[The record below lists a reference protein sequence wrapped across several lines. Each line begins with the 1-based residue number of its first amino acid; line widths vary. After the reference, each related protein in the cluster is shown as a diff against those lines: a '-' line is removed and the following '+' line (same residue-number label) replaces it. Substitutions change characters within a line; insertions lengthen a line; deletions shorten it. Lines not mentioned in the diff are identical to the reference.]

1 MIDFD
6 IERFVRKYMT
16 KRPESL
22 LKADFEK
29 YADEMRKRIDGK
41 RMLVVG
47 GAGTI
52 GSNYVKAALRYF
64 KPAAMYVVDI
74 DENQLTELTRELR
87 SAVSSESKS
96 KDEVEQRNCYHI
108 PEEYVTEPI
117 DLGSKLFDKFF
128 KAHGPFDIVAN
139 FAARKHVRAERDV
152 HSIEAMCETNVFMAK
167 KLLDLLLENPP
178 EAFFCVSTDKA
189 ANPVNVMGATKK
201 LMEETIMAYAAEP
214 RKPVAGGRCLVHGE
228 GVSGERKGLH
238 VVTARFANVAF
249 SNGSLPIG
257 WLNRIAKKQPLSCP
271 LGIRRFFVSPIESGE
286 LCLAASVLA
295 DSGDIVYP
303 KLDPDKDMIP
313 FDVVVK
319 DMLNDMGL
327 GCKACASTAEAK
339 QEMAN
344 LVAGGRCLVT
354 GANNQQPT
362 TNHQSPTT
370 NYPVEFFGSDT
381 DGEKTF
387 EEFYTNTDVKDEEKF
402 VNLGVVK
409 NAKRRPV
416 AEVEA
421 IFAKLHEVFDK
432 AGATKED
439 VVEVLKEYLP
449 NFNHIS
455 KGKSLDGRM

>member
-6 IERFVRKYMT
+6 IESFVRKYMT

-22 LKADFEK
+22 LAADFARC
-29 YADEMRKRIDGK
+29 ADEMHLRIDGK
-41 RMLVVG
+41 RILVIG

-52 GSNYVKAALRYF
+52 GSNYVKAALRGF
-64 KPAAMYVVDI
+64 KPSAMFVVDI
-74 DENQLTELTRELR
+74 DENSLTELTRELR
-87 SAVSSESKS
+87 AGDGYNV
-96 KDEVEQRNCYHI
+96 
-108 PEEYVTEPI
+108 PEEYITEPI
-117 DLGSKLFDKFF
+117 DLGSDLFDRFF

-152 HSIEAMCETNVFMAK
+152 FSIEAMCETNVFMAK
-167 KLLDLLLENPP
+167 KLLDLLLNNPP

-201 LMEETIMAYAAEP
+201 LMEETIMAYSDRLP
-214 RKPVAGGRCLVHGE
+214 IK
-228 GVSGERKGLH
+228 
-238 VVTARFANVAF
+238 TARFANVAF

-286 LCLAASVLA
+286 LCLFASVMA

-303 KLDPDKDMIP
+303 KLDPERDMIP

-319 DMLNDMGL
+319 DMLDDMGL
-327 GCKACASTAEAK
+327 GCKACNSTEEAK
-339 QEMAN
+339 QAM
-344 LVAGGRCLVT
+344 GDISKG
-354 GANNQQPT
+354 
-362 TNHQSPTT
+362 
-370 NYPVEFFGSDT
+370 YPCEFFGSDT

-387 EEFYTNTDVKDEEKF
+387 EEFYTATDEKDETTF

-416 AEVEA
+416 SEVEA
-421 IFAKLHEVFDK
+421 IFADLHRIFDQE
-432 AGATKED
+432 GATKDD
-439 VVEVLKEYLP
+439 VVEALKEYLP
-449 NFNHIS
+449 DFSHIS

>member
-1 MIDFD
+1 MLTFD
-6 IERFVRKYMT
+6 IESFVRKYMT
-16 KRPESL
+16 RRPESL
-22 LKADFEK
+22 LKADFER
-29 YADEMRKRIDGK
+29 YSDRMHAAIDGK
-41 RMLVVG
+41 KMLVIG

-52 GSNYVKAALRYF
+52 GSNYVKAALRSF

-87 SAVSSESKS
+87 SAVSSEWETQVGVGEPPLSHS
-96 KDEVEQRNCYHI
+96 HSPLPLYNI
-108 PEEYVTEPI
+108 PDVYVTEPI

-128 KAHGPFDIVAN
+128 AAHGPFDIVAN

-178 EAFFCVSTDKA
+178 ESFFCVSTDKA

-201 LMEETIMAYAAEP
+201 LMEETIMAYADRLP
-214 RKPVAGGRCLVHGE
+214 IK
-228 GVSGERKGLH
+228 
-238 VVTARFANVAF
+238 TARFANVAF

-257 WLNRIAKKQPLSCP
+257 WLNRIAKHQPLSCP

-295 DSGDIVYP
+295 ESGDIVYP
-303 KLDPDKDMIP
+303 KLDEARDMIP
-313 FDVVVK
+313 FDAVVR
-319 DMLNDMGL
+319 DMLSDMGL
-327 GCKACASTAEAK
+327 GCHECHSTAEAMEAMK
-339 QEMAN
+339 EYN
-344 LVAGGRCLVT
+344 EGVESRCRCRKDGENSALHLFS
-354 GANNQQPT
+354 T
-362 TNHQSPTT
+362 TTPK
-370 NYPVEFFGSDT
+370 YPVEFFGSDT

-387 EEFYTNTDVKDEEKF
+387 EEFYTSEDIKDETTF

-409 NAKRRPV
+409 NAKRRPA

-421 IFAKLHEVFDK
+421 IFAGLHRVFDTP
-432 AGATKED
+432 GATKED
-439 VVEVLKEYLP
+439 VVEVLREYLP
-449 NFNHIS
+449 NFHHIS

>member
-1 MIDFD
+1 MIDFN
-6 IERFVRKYMT
+6 IEKFVRKYMT

-29 YADEMRKRIDGK
+29 YADKMHAAIDGK
-41 RMLVVG
+41 KMLVIG

-52 GSNYVKAALRYF
+52 GSNYVKAALRSF

-87 SAVSSESKS
+87 SGSEYT
-96 KDEVEQRNCYHI
+96 V
-108 PEEYVTEPI
+108 PPVYVTEPI

-128 KAHGPFDIVAN
+128 AAHGPFDIVAN

-201 LMEETIMAYAAEP
+201 LMEETIMAYADRLP
-214 RKPVAGGRCLVHGE
+214 IK
-228 GVSGERKGLH
+228 
-238 VVTARFANVAF
+238 TARFANVAF
-249 SNGSLPIG
+249 SNGSLLIG
-257 WLNRIAKKQPLSCP
+257 WLNRIAKHQPLSCP

-295 DSGDIVYP
+295 ESGDIVYP
-303 KLDPDKDMIP
+303 KLDEARDMIP
-313 FDVVVK
+313 FDAVVR
-319 DMLNDMGL
+319 DMLVNDMRL
-327 GCKACASTAEAK
+327 GINECHSTQEAMDGMK
-339 QEMAN
+339 DLSKGYPCEM
-344 LVAGGRCLVT
+344 
-354 GANNQQPT
+354 
-362 TNHQSPTT
+362 
-370 NYPVEFFGSDT
+370 FGSDT

-387 EEFYTNTDVKDEEKF
+387 EEFYTNEDVKDETTF

-409 NAKRRPV
+409 NAKRRPA

-421 IFAKLHEVFDK
+421 IFSGLHRVFDTP
-432 AGATKED
+432 GATKED

-449 NFNHIS
+449 NFHHIS

>member
-29 YADEMRKRIDGK
+29 YTDEMHKRIDGK

-87 SAVSSESKS
+87 AGNDFIV
-96 KDEVEQRNCYHI
+96 
-108 PEEYVTEPI
+108 PAEYVTEPI

-167 KLLDLLLENPP
+167 KLLDLLLANPP

-201 LMEETIMAYAAEP
+201 LMEETIMAYADRLP
-214 RKPVAGGRCLVHGE
+214 IK
-228 GVSGERKGLH
+228 
-238 VVTARFANVAF
+238 TARFANVAF

-257 WLNRIAKKQPLSCP
+257 WLNRIVKKQPLSCP

-303 KLDPDKDMIP
+303 KLDSEKDMIP

-327 GCKACASTAEAK
+327 GCKVCKTTDEAK
-339 QEMAN
+339 SAMSDTSK
-344 LVAGGRCLVT
+344 G
-354 GANNQQPT
+354 
-362 TNHQSPTT
+362 
-370 NYPVEFFGSDT
+370 YPCEFFGSDT

-387 EEFYTNTDVKDEEKF
+387 EEFYTDTDVRDDEKF

>member
-6 IERFVRKYMT
+6 IERFVRKCMT

-29 YADEMRKRIDGK
+29 YADEMHERIDGK
-41 RMLVVG
+41 RVLVVG

-87 SAVSSESKS
+87 AGNDFIV
-96 KDEVEQRNCYHI
+96 
-108 PEEYVTEPI
+108 PAEYVTEPI

-167 KLLDLLLENPP
+167 KLLDLLLENPL

-201 LMEETIMAYAAEP
+201 LMEETIMAYADRLP
-214 RKPVAGGRCLVHGE
+214 IK
-228 GVSGERKGLH
+228 
-238 VVTARFANVAF
+238 TARFANVAF

-295 DSGDIVYP
+295 NSGDIVYP
-303 KLDPDKDMIP
+303 KLDPEKDMIP
-313 FDVVVK
+313 FDVVVT
-319 DMLNDMGL
+319 DMLNDMGI
-327 GCKACASTAEAK
+327 GCKVCKTTDEAK
-339 QEMAN
+339 SAMSDISK
-344 LVAGGRCLVT
+344 G
-354 GANNQQPT
+354 
-362 TNHQSPTT
+362 
-370 NYPVEFFGSDT
+370 YPCEFFGSDT

-387 EEFYTNTDVKDEEKF
+387 EEFYTDSDVKDEKKF

-416 AEVEA
+416 AEVES

-432 AGATKED
+432 TGAVKED

>member
-6 IERFVRKYMT
+6 IEKFVRKYMT

-29 YADEMRKRIDGK
+29 YADKMHAAIDGK
-41 RMLVVG
+41 KMLVIG

-52 GSNYVKAALRYF
+52 GSNYVKAALRSF

-87 SAVSSESKS
+87 SGSEYT
-96 KDEVEQRNCYHI
+96 V
-108 PEEYVTEPI
+108 PPVYVTEPI

-128 KAHGPFDIVAN
+128 AAHGPFDIVAN

-167 KLLDLLLENPP
+167 KLLDLLLKNPP

-201 LMEETIMAYAAEP
+201 LMEETIMAYADRLP
-214 RKPVAGGRCLVHGE
+214 IK
-228 GVSGERKGLH
+228 
-238 VVTARFANVAF
+238 TARFANVAF

-257 WLNRIAKKQPLSCP
+257 WLNRIAKHQPLSCP

-295 DSGDIVYP
+295 ESGDIVYP
-303 KLDPDKDMIP
+303 KLDEARDMIP
-313 FDVVVK
+313 FDAVVR
-319 DMLNDMGL
+319 DMLEDMGL
-327 GCKACASTAEAK
+327 GCHACASTAEAMQVMHERLREK
-339 QEMAN
+339 VEVDKGGSVSSTSTSN
-344 LVAGGRCLVT
+344 LNLNST
-354 GANNQQPT
+354 D
-362 TNHQSPTT
+362 
-370 NYPVEFFGSDT
+370 YPVEFFGSDT

-387 EEFYTNTDVKDEEKF
+387 EEFYTNEDVKDETMF

-409 NAKRRPV
+409 NAKRRPA

-421 IFAKLHEVFDK
+421 IFLGLHRVFDTP
-432 AGATKED
+432 GATKED

-449 NFNHIS
+449 NFHHIS

>member
-1 MIDFD
+1 
-6 IERFVRKYMT
+6 
-16 KRPESL
+16 
-22 LKADFEK
+22 
-29 YADEMRKRIDGK
+29 
-41 RMLVVG
+41 MLVVG

-52 GSNYVKAALRYF
+52 GSNYVKAALRSF

-87 SAVSSESKS
+87 AGSEYT
-96 KDEVEQRNCYHI
+96 V
-108 PEEYVTEPI
+108 PATYVTEPI
-117 DLGSKLFDKFF
+117 DLGSRLFDKLF

-167 KLLDLLLENPP
+167 KLLDLLVQNPP

-201 LMEETIMAYAAEP
+201 LMEETIMAYRDVLP
-214 RKPVAGGRCLVHGE
+214 IK
-228 GVSGERKGLH
+228 
-238 VVTARFANVAF
+238 TARFANVAF

-257 WLNRIAKKQPLSCP
+257 WLNRIPKRQPLSCP

-303 KLDPDKDMIP
+303 KLDENQDMIP
-313 FDVVVK
+313 FDAVVR
-319 DMLNDMGL
+319 DMLEDMGL
-327 GCKACASTAEAK
+327 GCHACASTAEAM
-339 QEMAN
+339 QAMHEMINDKRLMINDGENSPSEKVENSTTYN
-344 LVAGGRCLVT
+344 LSLNTYRSS
-354 GANNQQPT
+354 T
-362 TNHQSPTT
+362 TYHSPTG
-370 NYPVEFFGSDT
+370 YPVEFFGSDT

-387 EEFYTNTDVKDEEKF
+387 EEFYTATDEKDETKF

-409 NAKRRPV
+409 NSKKRSI

-421 IFAKLHEVFDK
+421 LFANLHRVFDTP
-432 AGATKED
+432 GATKED

-449 NFNHIS
+449 NFHHIS

>member
-1 MIDFD
+1 MVDFD
-6 IERFVRKYMT
+6 IENFVRKCMT

-29 YADEMRKRIDGK
+29 YAEQMHSAIDGK
-41 RMLVVG
+41 RMLVIG

-64 KPAAMYVVDI
+64 KPSAMYVVDI

-87 SAVSSESKS
+87 SAVNSESKS

-167 KLLDLLLENPP
+167 KLLDLLLANPP

-201 LMEETIMAYAAEP
+201 LMEETIMAYAAP
-214 RKPVAGGRCLVHGE
+214 AAQQVKVRGE
-228 GVSGERKGLH
+228 GEQRNGIH

-303 KLDPDKDMIP
+303 RLDPDKDMIP

-327 GCKACASTAEAK
+327 GCKVCKTTDEAK
-339 QEMAN
+339 KVMRE
-344 LVAGGRCLVT
+344 RCEKCEGCET
-354 GANNQQPT
+354 GEG
-362 TNHQSPTT
+362 
-370 NYPVEFFGSDT
+370 YPVEFFGSDT

-387 EEFYTNTDVKDEEKF
+387 EEFYTDSDVKDETKF
-402 VNLGVVK
+402 INLGVVK

-416 AEVEA
+416 VEVEA
-421 IFAKLHEVFDK
+421 IFAKLHDVFDK
-432 AGATKED
+432 RGATKED

-449 NFNHIS
+449 NFNHIF

>member
-1 MIDFD
+1 MITFD
-6 IERFVRKYMT
+6 IEKFVRKYMT
-16 KRPESL
+16 KRPVSL
-22 LKADFEK
+22 LAADFAK
-29 YADEMRKRIDGK
+29 YSAEMHAAIDGK
-41 RMLVVG
+41 KMLVVG

-52 GSNYVKAALRYF
+52 GSNYVKATLRSF
-64 KPAAMYVVDI
+64 RPAAMYVVDI

-87 SAVSSESKS
+87 AGSEYT
-96 KDEVEQRNCYHI
+96 V
-108 PEEYVTEPI
+108 PATYVTEPI
-117 DLGSKLFDKFF
+117 DLGSRLFEKFF
-128 KAHGPFDIVAN
+128 TAHGPFDIVAN

-167 KLLDLLLENPP
+167 KLLDLLVQNPP

-201 LMEETIMAYAAEP
+201 LMEETIMAYRDVLP
-214 RKPVAGGRCLVHGE
+214 IK
-228 GVSGERKGLH
+228 
-238 VVTARFANVAF
+238 TARFANVAF

-303 KLDPDKDMIP
+303 KLDENQDMIP
-313 FDVVVK
+313 FDAVVR
-319 DMLNDMGL
+319 DMLEDMGL
-327 GCKACASTAEAK
+327 GCHACASTAEAM
-339 QEMAN
+339 QAMHEMINDKRLMINDGENSPSEKVENSTTYN
-344 LVAGGRCLVT
+344 LSLNTYRSS
-354 GANNQQPT
+354 T
-362 TNHQSPTT
+362 TYHSPTG
-370 NYPVEFFGSDT
+370 YPVEFFGSDT

-387 EEFYTNTDVKDEEKF
+387 EEFYTATDEKDETKF

-409 NAKRRPV
+409 NSKKRSI

-421 IFAKLHEVFDK
+421 LFTNLHRVFDTE
-432 AGATKED
+432 GATKED

-449 NFNHIS
+449 NFHHIS

>member
-1 MIDFD
+1 MITFD
-6 IERFVRKYMT
+6 IEKFVRKYMT

-22 LKADFEK
+22 LAADFAK
-29 YADEMRKRIDGK
+29 YTAEMHAAIDGK
-41 RMLVVG
+41 KMLGVG

-52 GSNYVKAALRYF
+52 GSNYVKAALRSF

-87 SAVSSESKS
+87 ADSAYTV
-96 KDEVEQRNCYHI
+96 
-108 PEEYVTEPI
+108 PATYVTEPI
-117 DLGSKLFDKFF
+117 DLGSRLFEKFF

-167 KLLDLLLENPP
+167 KLLDILVQNPP

-201 LMEETIMAYAAEP
+201 LMEETIMAYRDVLP
-214 RKPVAGGRCLVHGE
+214 IK
-228 GVSGERKGLH
+228 
-238 VVTARFANVAF
+238 TARFANVAF

-303 KLDPDKDMIP
+303 KLDENKDMIP
-313 FDVVVK
+313 FDAVVR
-319 DMLNDMGL
+319 DMLEDMEL
-327 GCKACASTAEAK
+327 GCHACASTAEAM
-339 QEMAN
+339 QAMHEMINDKRLMINDGENSPSEKVENSTTYN
-344 LVAGGRCLVT
+344 LSLNTYRSS
-354 GANNQQPT
+354 T
-362 TNHQSPTT
+362 TYHSPTG
-370 NYPVEFFGSDT
+370 YPVEFFGSDT

-387 EEFYTNTDVKDEEKF
+387 EEFYTATDEKDETKF

-409 NAKRRPV
+409 NSKKRSI

-421 IFAKLHEVFDK
+421 LFANLHRVFDTS
-432 AGATKED
+432 GATKED

-449 NFNHIS
+449 NFHHIS